1 MHPRRLRTPPPPHP
15 VILTLPCPFP
25 QECPPPHCRA
35 VLLCPHVDSDLYEGA
50 VTPNTARPAGLR
62 PRSHPVQLGGTHEG
76 AGARSPLG
84 RGRASLHQALT
95 CREAAAGAHGA
106 AGLRAGLGDGGDTD
120 RAAEHRPTFLRPR
133 VLKEE
138 EKEKFFS

>member
-35 VLLCPHVDSDLYEGA
+35 VLLCPHVDGDLYEGA
-50 VTPNTARPAGLR
+50 VTPNTARPVGLR

-76 AGARSPLG
+76 APG
-84 RGRASLHQALT
+84 RPWG
-95 CREAAAGAHGA
+95 AAAPPCTRH
-106 AGLRAGLGDGGDTD
+106 LL
-120 RAAEHRPTFLRPR
+120 AERPLLALMERPGSGR
-133 VLKEE
+133 DLVMEGILTEPLNTARL
-138 EKEKFFS
+138 S